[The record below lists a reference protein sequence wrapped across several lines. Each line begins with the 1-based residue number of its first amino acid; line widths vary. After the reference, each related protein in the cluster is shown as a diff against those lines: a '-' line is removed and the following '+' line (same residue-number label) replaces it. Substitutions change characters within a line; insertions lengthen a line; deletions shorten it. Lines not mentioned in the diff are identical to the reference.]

1 MALNIVKDSVDVG
14 IVVRDADKAL
24 AFYRDT
30 LGLTPDP
37 LPEMPM
43 PGGGVMYRFLAGKS
57 GIKLVSLAHVPDAQ
71 NPPGG
76 IGGASGFRYFT
87 ISVSN
92 LDEAT
97 AAAEAAGYTIAVSP
111 RDIREGIRIS
121 MIEDPDGN
129 WVELLQI
136 G

>member
-1 MALNIVKDSVDVG
+1 VTLDIVKDSVDVG

-24 AFYRDT
+24 AFYRDL
-30 LGLTPDP
+30 LGLAADAIPQ
-37 LPEMPM
+37 MPI
-43 PGGGVMYRFLAGKS
+43 PGGTMHRLVAGGS
-57 GIKLVSLAHVPDAQ
+57 VIKLVSLDPPPSAA

-76 IGGASGFRYFT
+76 LAGGTGFRYMT

-92 LDEAT
+92 LDQAT
-97 AAAEAAGYTIAVSP
+97 AAAEAAGHNIP
-111 RDIREGIRIS
+111 MGPLDIREGIRIA